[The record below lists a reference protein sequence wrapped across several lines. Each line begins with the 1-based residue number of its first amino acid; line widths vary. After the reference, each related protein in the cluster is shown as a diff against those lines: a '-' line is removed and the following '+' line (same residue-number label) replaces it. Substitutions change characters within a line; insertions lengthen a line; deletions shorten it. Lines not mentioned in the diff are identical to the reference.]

1 LNFLSHYILDRD
13 KSAEH
18 TIGIALP
25 DVYKHFTKEYNL
37 HFLNSKAEDFN
48 TQKQQDLIKGIH
60 RHIEVDGIFHECE
73 IFKMHTK
80 LLEDSVFI
88 GLESKNIKRQFF
100 IAHILYEIILD
111 HYICMIHPD
120 IIDEYYDKIKSYSE
134 NTIHEIYQIIDP
146 ISEVPKLIQAQFE
159 GFYNAQYIHYYKEER
174 NIMVAIQ
181 KICRKIAPLD
191 FNPAE
196 EEVFMTN
203 LRKYKADQW
212 GKLGEVFE
220 FILNINNDSISLQS

>member
-25 DVYKHFTKEYNL
+25 DVFKHFTKEYNL
-37 HFLNSKAEDFN
+37 HFLHSKTEDFN
-48 TQKQQDLIKGIH
+48 TLKQQDLIKGIH
-60 RHIEVDGIFHECE
+60 RHIEVDGIFHESE
-73 IFKMHTK
+73 MFKFHTK
-80 LLEDSVFI
+80 LLEDTVFV

-100 IAHILYEIILD
+100 IAHIMYEIILD
-111 HYICMIHPD
+111 HYICTTHPD

-134 NTIHEIYQIIDP
+134 NTLLEVYQIIDHT
-146 ISEVPKLIQAQFE
+146 SKVPQLIQTQFE
-159 GFYNAQYIHYYKEER
+159 VFYKAQYIHYYKEER

-181 KICRKIAPLD
+181 KICSKIIPLD
-191 FNPAE
+191 FNPVE
-196 EEVFMTN
+196 EEIFMTN
-203 LRKYKADQW
+203 LRKYKSDQW

-220 FILNINNDSISLQS
+220 FISNQR